1 MGSRCRLSRRGQ
13 SLQMTQPEGKLA
25 PAMTPMDSTITSEAL
40 HRSHPPSVSWHHQ
53 SISGA
58 AIVNIQQHACPC
70 SWAAYVA
77 GTLLVL
83 MHECGARVPPGM
95 HLCALVASDV
105 PPGAGV
111 SSSAALEV
119 ASMAAFAAV
128 LQLDVPPRQLAIL
141 CQMVRFLSP
150 CYSPCYQPWM
160 PKCRLSRRLHAKL
173 VAW

>member
-1 MGSRCRLSRRGQ
+1 MQ
-13 SLQMTQPEGKLA
+13 
-25 PAMTPMDSTITSEAL
+25 
-40 HRSHPPSVSWHHQ
+40 PPSVFYTEVPAPAEHLR
-53 SISGA
+53 SGCSCTA
-58 AIVNIQQHACPC
+58 SASCC

-119 ASMAAFAAV
+119 ASMTAFAAA
-128 LQLDVPPRQLAIL
+128 LQLDLPPRQLAIL
-141 CQMVRFLSP
+141 CQMVCAFPLS
-150 CYSPCYQPWM
+150 CHHPWQ
-160 PKCRLSRRLHAKL
+160 PKCRCLHSHMHAEL
-173 VAW
+173 VAWRGNT